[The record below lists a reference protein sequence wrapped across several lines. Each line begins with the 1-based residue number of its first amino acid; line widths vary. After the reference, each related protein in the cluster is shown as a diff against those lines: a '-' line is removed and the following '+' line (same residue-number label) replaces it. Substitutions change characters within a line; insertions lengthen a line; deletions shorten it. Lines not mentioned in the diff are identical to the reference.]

1 MVARVVGRQLPVCV
15 ALCGIAC
22 AEKSAKPAPAAV
34 VTGAVPEAQLASL
47 RLTRDA
53 VNRLGIQSVLLDSAS
68 VAPTR
73 TVGGEIVVPP
83 GRALMVTAPM
93 AGTIYALAAGE
104 LPVGGARVTAGQPL
118 ARLVTLPPDPA
129 RTQQDVEMTQARLE
143 QAQREADRIAL
154 LYKDRLVSTREQER
168 AIADLASARAAFE
181 LAAGQQR
188 AGRGGTRRDS
198 SGLSALVI
206 TAPDAGVVRVVSVG
220 PGQAVAAG
228 APLFEVVQLDRLWV
242 RVPIYAGDAR
252 LVQRSAAVAVHG
264 LGGAHEGPVVRAV
277 PIAAPPT
284 ADATASSVDLYY
296 EVRGSTLRPGERVGV
311 TLPMVANEG
320 RALVAPLSAI
330 VRDIQ
335 GGAWVYEQVDSLT
348 FARRRVEVTRVVG
361 DRAVLAHGP
370 RVGTRIVSV
379 GVAEL
384 FGTEFG
390 TGK

>member
-15 ALCGIAC
+15 ALFGIAC

-154 LYKDRLVSTREQER
+154 LYKDRLVSTR
-168 AIADLASARAAFE
+168 
-181 LAAGQQR
+181 GQ
-188 AGRGGTRRDS
+188 
-198 SGLSALVI
+198 
-206 TAPDAGVVRVVSVG
+206 
-220 PGQAVAAG
+220 
-228 APLFEVVQLDRLWV
+228 FK
-242 RVPIYAGDAR
+242 
-252 LVQRSAAVAVHG
+252 
-264 LGGAHEGPVVRAV
+264 GGAC
-277 PIAAPPT
+277 
-284 ADATASSVDLYY
+284 
-296 EVRGSTLRPGERVGV
+296 
-311 TLPMVANEG
+311 
-320 RALVAPLSAI
+320 
-330 VRDIQ
+330 
-335 GGAWVYEQVDSLT
+335 
-348 FARRRVEVTRVVG
+348 
-361 DRAVLAHGP
+361 
-370 RVGTRIVSV
+370 
-379 GVAEL
+379 
-384 FGTEFG
+384 
-390 TGK
+390 